1 MAMVAAAAGTD
12 AATDALLSMEVVQQA
27 PQPIVS
33 GRPCMLFLLSRY
45 TVRMDCTEV
54 VEFIL
59 KKRRCLDQY
68 HSWLKHCFVTL
79 SLELFIEMLSFYKN
93 MASF

>member
-1 MAMVAAAAGTD
+1 MLVHRSSALAVMAMVAAAAGTD

-45 TVRMDCTEV
+45 VPSGWIV
-54 VEFIL
+54 P
-59 KKRRCLDQY
+59 K
-68 HSWLKHCFVTL
+68 S
-79 SLELFIEMLSFYKN
+79 
-93 MASF
+93 